1 VSQNL
6 SLAQQLAALINGR
19 RAQNGLSP
27 LAQNG
32 ALTAAAQ
39 GYADF
44 HFATSPSTL
53 SHNLDGGPGD
63 RTRRQGYS
71 GGIGEVLAS
80 SPASAEQIFAAWMS
94 SPAHYAIL
102 MDAAYKDIGIGCAQG
117 PSSDGRY
124 LWALCVGVLGYQS

>member
-1 VSQNL
+1 MGQSL
-6 SLAQQLAALINGR
+6 SLAQQLVSLINSR

-27 LAQNG
+27 LAENG

-39 GYADF
+39 QYADF

-63 RTRRQGYS
+63 RTLRQGYY
-71 GGIGEVLAS
+71 GGIGEVLDR
-80 SPASAEQIFAAWMS
+80 SPASAGQIFGAWMS

-102 MDAAYKDIGIGCAQG
+102 MSAAYKDIGVGCARG
-117 PSSDGRY
+117 PSGDG
-124 LWALCVGVLGYQS
+124 LSPWALCVGDVGYRA